1 MRNHMTPSQ
10 RPIQRGFSIVEM
22 LVALTISATLLA
34 ATLSAFD
41 ASWRSYKHT
50 TESASTH
57 VVSRIVMHRLLAMIR
72 TGTEFG
78 PYPADFFDPE
88 FNPMDSSH
96 PDVPNFI
103 EFQEPQLAALNQI
116 TRIEARGVDGDME
129 LWYVRLDN
137 NVAPA
142 AVIEEYPLLRDL
154 AYARFVMEYEP
165 GPRLIRATIDLTI
178 VPNDYDDIEIGVGP
192 DTPVI
197 RLVASAEP
205 RQLQI
210 DEE

>member
-1 MRNHMTPSQ
+1 
-10 RPIQRGFSIVEM
+10 M

-78 PYPADFFDPE
+78 PYPADFFDPAQ
-88 FNPMDSSH
+88 NPVDSQ
-96 PDVPNFI
+96 FI
-103 EFQEPQLAALNQI
+103 EFQEPQLAGLNQI
-116 TRIEARGVDGDME
+116 TRIEARAAGSSYE
-129 LWYVRLDN
+129 LWLVRLDN
-137 NVAPA
+137 STAPA
-142 AVIEEYPLLRDL
+142 TVVDEHPLLRDL
-154 AYARFVMEYEP
+154 AYARFLMEYEP
-165 GPRLIRATIDLTI
+165 GPRLVRATIDLTI
-178 VPNDYDDIEIGVGP
+178 VPNDYEDMEIGVGP

>member
-1 MRNHMTPSQ
+1 LI
-10 RPIQRGFSIVEM
+10 RPGFSIVEM

-41 ASWRSYKHT
+41 ASWRSYKQT

-72 TGTEFG
+72 TGTQFG
-78 PYPADFFDPE
+78 PYPADFFDPDE
-88 FNPMDSSH
+88 NPVDSQY
-96 PDVPNFI
+96 I
-103 EFQEPQLAALNQI
+103 EFQEPHLAALNQI
-116 TRIEARGVDGDME
+116 TRIESRLVGTSYE

-137 NVAPA
+137 SVAPA
-142 AVIEEYPLLRDL
+142 AVVEEYPLLRDL
-154 AYARFVMEYEP
+154 VYARFVMEYEP
-165 GPRLIRATIDLTI
+165 GPRLVRATVDLTI
-178 VPNDYDDIEIGVGP
+178 APNDYEDIDVDIGP
-192 DTPVI
+192 DTPII

>member
-1 MRNHMTPSQ
+1 TMHTNRAQ
-10 RPIQRGFSIVEM
+10 VRRGFSIVEM

-41 ASWRSYKHT
+41 ASWRSYQHT

-96 PDVPNFI
+96 PEVPNFI
-103 EFQEPQLAALNQI
+103 EFREPQLAALNHI
-116 TRIEARGVDGDME
+116 TRIEARGDDGDME
-129 LWYVRLDN
+129 LWYV
-137 NVAPA
+137 
-142 AVIEEYPLLRDL
+142 
-154 AYARFVMEYEP
+154 
-165 GPRLIRATIDLTI
+165 
-178 VPNDYDDIEIGVGP
+178 
-192 DTPVI
+192 
-197 RLVASAEP
+197 
-205 RQLQI
+205 
-210 DEE
+210 